1 MNTETTEQFSI
12 GKDAFLPLMLLIVSV
27 LLLFIWQ
34 VNGFSEQKTAL
45 RATIDRQ
52 DQMVKQSL
60 QVQASLQKLLTDLL
74 ELAKTDQL
82 AQQIVTKHNIQQQ
95 APSGGL

>member
-1 MNTETTEQFSI
+1 MNSDSDGQFSI

-45 RATIDRQ
+45 RATIERQ

-60 QVQASLQKLLTDLL
+60 QVQGSLQKLLSDLL
-74 ELAKTDQL
+74 ELAKTDPL

-95 APSGGL
+95 APAAGL